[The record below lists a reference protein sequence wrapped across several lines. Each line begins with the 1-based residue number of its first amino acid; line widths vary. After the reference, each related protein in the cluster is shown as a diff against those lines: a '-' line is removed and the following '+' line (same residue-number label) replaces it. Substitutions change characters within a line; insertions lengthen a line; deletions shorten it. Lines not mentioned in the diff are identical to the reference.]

1 LYSRE
6 QETQQCAGVK
16 KNLFWNDV
24 AVVTYQSNIFGMG
37 GPRKIGCFLPK
48 LSPDGTSTQ
57 KPSTS
62 STCNGIQE
70 NYRSGNL
77 DNIQVLVNRTPKWN
91 ARIGKWMLN
100 FKGRVTKA
108 SVKNF
113 QLIETSD
120 YENVVLQFG
129 RVGDHRFNMDFTYP
143 LTPLQ
148 AFGICLSSIDPKLA
162 CE

>member
-1 LYSRE
+1 M
-6 QETQQCAGVK
+6 
-16 KNLFWNDV
+16 
-24 AVVTYQSNIFGMG
+24 FGMG

-48 LSPDGTSTQ
+48 LSPNGTSTQ
-57 KPSTS
+57 SKP

-70 NYRSGNL
+70 NYRIGNL
-77 DNIQVLVNRTPKWN
+77 DNIQVLTNRTPKWN

-113 QLIETSD
+113 QLVETAN
-120 YENVVLQFG
+120 YEKVLLQFG
-129 RVGDHRFNMDFTYP
+129 RVGDHKFTMDFTYP

-148 AFGICLSSIDPKLA
+148 AFGICLSSIDTKLA